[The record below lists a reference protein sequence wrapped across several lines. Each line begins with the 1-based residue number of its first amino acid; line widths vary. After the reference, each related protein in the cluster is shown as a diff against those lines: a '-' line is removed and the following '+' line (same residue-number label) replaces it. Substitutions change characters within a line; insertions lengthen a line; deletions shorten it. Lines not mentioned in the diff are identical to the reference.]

1 MSPER
6 NPTMTEK
13 ATHANRPTHRAYYVT
28 GEGDAR
34 RWHELGPLWAH
45 KDGSGF
51 TFLPNVLPAPG
62 QAIVIRMIKQE
73 ALEAEPNRESV

>member
-1 MSPER
+1 
-6 NPTMTEK
+6 MTAK
-13 ATHANRPTHRAYYVT
+13 TTTTNRPTHRAYYVT

-51 TFLPNVLPAPG
+51 TFLPNVLPAAG
-62 QAIVIRMIKQE
+62 QTIVIRTVKQE
-73 ALEAEPNRESV
+73 QDGSAAATD